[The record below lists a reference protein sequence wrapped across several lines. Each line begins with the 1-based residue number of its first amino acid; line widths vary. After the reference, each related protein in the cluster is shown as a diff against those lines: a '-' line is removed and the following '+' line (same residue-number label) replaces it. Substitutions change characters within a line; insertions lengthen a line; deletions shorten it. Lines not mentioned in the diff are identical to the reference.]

1 MALEIARRYEGV
13 TARPGAGAAAGAGRV
28 RVRAEHRAVSQP
40 GFRRAPLGIPI
51 EISQEFSTCAK
62 GNKPMYLSE
71 RKPYIDPGCELYF
84 DV

>member
-1 MALEIARRYEGV
+1 MKESQPDPEPELQPE
-13 TARPGAGAAAGAGRV
+13 PAGS
-28 RVRAEHRAVSQP
+28 ESEQNIEQFPQP